1 MKKNNIGGKSLNMVY
16 SLKEEKGREQ
26 EKRISDAFSVLKTRD
41 NALSVFRNIILLKFN
56 GMLA

>member
-1 MKKNNIGGKSLNMVY
+1 MKKNIGGKSLNMVY

>member
-1 MKKNNIGGKSLNMVY
+1 MVY